1 MIILM
6 IEDKKKKKRE
16 WKSERQVFISS
27 SRSWDDIDSDYD
39 RGKKNKIFW
48 DFFL

>member
-6 IEDKKKKKRE
+6 IEDKKKNKKKRE
-16 WKSERQVFISS
+16 RKSERQVFISS

-39 RGKKNKIFW
+39 RGKKK
-48 DFFL
+48 